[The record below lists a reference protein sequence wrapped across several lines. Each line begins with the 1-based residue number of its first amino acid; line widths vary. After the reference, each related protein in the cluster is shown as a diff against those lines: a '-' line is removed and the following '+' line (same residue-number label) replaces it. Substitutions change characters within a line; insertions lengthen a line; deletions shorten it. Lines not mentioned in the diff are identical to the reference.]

1 MLYQLSYFRK
11 NKPHQ
16 SSLLSPQ
23 GHLHPDRFLSGKRWI
38 RTTEGV
44 RQQIYSLPHLA
55 TLVSSQ
61 YFCLR
66 LRYLAPKLWSRWRD
80 SNPRPRDYKS
90 RALANWATSASLPF
104 TGCKGRYFFLISKLF
119 ATFFYKLYF
128 GDSKKRPALFVQRT
142 FEIPLFPKCG
152 KSSANIATLYELKN
166 IVTLFF
172 CKKLKKMHFRIY
184 LYI

>member
-16 SSLLSPQ
+16 SASSCPHQ
-23 GHLHPDRFLSGKRWI
+23 TFATPIGFKCGKRWI

-61 YFCLR
+61 YFRQLSGS
-66 LRYLAPKLWSRWRD
+66 LLNLLSRWRD

-90 RALANWATSASLPF
+90 RALANWATSAYQPF
-104 TGCKGRYFFLISKLF
+104 TGCKGRDIFYFCKFFGKKN
-119 ATFFYKLYF
+119 AQPTFFASNMPYSAR
-128 GDSKKRPALFVQRT
+128 SKNFD
-142 FEIPLFPKCG
+142 FPLF
-152 KSSANIATLYELKN
+152 S
-166 IVTLFF
+166 
-172 CKKLKKMHFRIY
+172 
-184 LYI
+184 